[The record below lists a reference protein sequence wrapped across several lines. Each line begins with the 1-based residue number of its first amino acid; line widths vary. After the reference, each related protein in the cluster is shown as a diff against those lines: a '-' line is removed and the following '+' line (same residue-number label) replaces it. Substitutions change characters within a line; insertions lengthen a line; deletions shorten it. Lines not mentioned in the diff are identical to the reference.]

1 MISLKNVT
9 RYYRSGERSVH
20 ALDGI
25 SLEIARH
32 EFVSIAGPSG
42 CGKSTLIHLL
52 AGLDTPTSGE
62 ICVDGISL
70 HEANDE
76 KITAYRRH
84 RLGLVFQFFHLLPTM
99 NVLENVSMPLLLQGV
114 PFLQCRAR
122 AEEVLD
128 LVGLTPRADHFI
140 HQLSGGE
147 QQRTA
152 IARALV
158 HHQSLLIADEP
169 TGNLD
174 TFSASHIMNVFKR
187 IADDKLTTLIVV
199 THSVEIAQ
207 AALRRI
213 EMRDGK
219 IVEDRAR
226 IVSQTS

>member
-1 MISLKNVT
+1 
-9 RYYRSGERSVH
+9 
-20 ALDGI
+20 
-25 SLEIARH
+25 
-32 EFVSIAGPSG
+32 
-42 CGKSTLIHLL
+42 
-52 AGLDTPTSGE
+52 
-62 ICVDGISL
+62 
-70 HEANDE
+70 
-76 KITAYRRH
+76 
-84 RLGLVFQFFHLLPTM
+84 M

-128 LVGLTPRADHFI
+128 LVGLAPRSDHFI

-158 HHQSLLIADEP
+158 HHPSLLIADEP

-174 TFSASHIMNVFKR
+174 TISASHIMNVFKR

-226 IVSQTS
+226 IVSQTA